1 MKVNGK
7 EFEFKSNTNI
17 SNLLDILGIEKDRV
31 VVEINLE
38 IIENEQ
44 YDTYVLKEDDFIEI
58 IRFVGGG

>member
-7 EFEFKSNTNI
+7 GFDFKENTSI
-17 SNLLDILGIEKDRV
+17 SDLLESIGVEKDRV
-31 VVEINLE
+31 VVEINLD

-44 YDTYVLKEDDFIEI
+44 YDTYILKEEDIIEV

>member
-7 EFEFKSNTNI
+7 EFEFKSRTSI
-17 SNLLDILGIEKDRV
+17 SKLLEEIGIERDRV

-38 IIENEQ
+38 IIESEQ
-44 YDTYVLKEDDFIEI
+44 YDTYILKEDDIIEV

>member
-7 EFEFKSNTNI
+7 TFEFRSNISI
-17 SNLLDILGIEKDRV
+17 SNLLEEIGIEKDRV

-44 YDTYVLKEDDFIEI
+44 YDTYILKEDDIIEV